1 MAVARASVNVM
12 KCGVRVRRGTR
23 QHIFD
28 AVASQ
33 HPRQRHLRG
42 IDDDDD
48 DIADDDDDMRLP
60 MQLPLAL
67 RCLCLK
73 SRELR
78 GGGGVL
84 SCLTR
89 AVLSRA
95 QSLDDYRDEG
105 GGREGVNC
113 RPATAAVN

>member
-23 QHIFD
+23 RHIFD

-33 HPRQRHLRG
+33 HPQRRRLRG

-67 RCLCLK
+67 RCHALNVA
-73 SRELR
+73 S
-78 GGGGVL
+78 
-84 SCLTR
+84 
-89 AVLSRA
+89 
-95 QSLDDYRDEG
+95 
-105 GGREGVNC
+105 
-113 RPATAAVN
+113 